1 MLRQLNLSPEEN
13 LSFSEEKGEITKAK
27 SPWDFVPAGHK
38 IGKPVPLFKELVRLF
53 QKFVYCLAIVIH
65 VLTCCECRKMKK

>member
-13 LSFSEEKGEITKAK
+13 LSFSEEKGEIAKAK

-38 IGKPVPLFKELVRLF
+38 IGKPVPLFKELVRLCISEI
-53 QKFVYCLAIVIH
+53 CL
-65 VLTCCECRKMKK
+65 LLGYSYTCFNLL